1 MASVLLIFAVIA
13 LAAVVGG
20 LKLNDGGRLSTR
32 RPSRPKFTFVSC
44 ARRARAPHDVAPRRS
59 APRRRLSGVL
69 LLMLLLVAPVP
80 ARAGIVTALKLT
92 AEGVALL
99 GDFAGGTATLL
110 DIFKDV
116 SSQSDD
122 HPLYTAG
129 QSSPSLTIAATGTTF
144 DLLLKQTNDV
154 GEPEDD
160 LAGVLEGTTSV
171 DTPNGQ
177 TVAWKWK
184 LTIEADI
191 NTVLGSNAFELEGQG
206 FVQHLFRPHPA
217 MGEQDGVAL
226 NYNLSIVKNAAGGFT
241 NTVKDDQGH
250 PNGPHKDI
258 LDPANLTANFSFT
271 GANHIDSFDVRLK
284 AFHTPEPSSWLLLAT
299 AMLGIPVWR
308 WRMTRRA

>member
-1 MASVLLIFAVIA
+1 
-13 LAAVVGG
+13 
-20 LKLNDGGRLSTR
+20 
-32 RPSRPKFTFVSC
+32 
-44 ARRARAPHDVAPRRS
+44 
-59 APRRRLSGVL
+59 
-69 LLMLLLVAPVP
+69 MLLLLAPSP
-80 ARAGIVTALKLT
+80 AQAGLVTALKLT

-129 QSSPSLTIAATGTTF
+129 QSSPSLTISATGTTF

-191 NTVLGSNAFELEGQG
+191 NTVLGSNTFELEGQG
-206 FVQHLFRPHPA
+206 FVQHLFRPHPTL
-217 MGEQDGVAL
+217 GEQDGVAL
-226 NYNLSIVKNAAGGFT
+226 NFNLSISKDEEGGFT
-241 NTVKDDQGH
+241 STAKDEQGH

-258 LDPANLTANFSFT
+258 LDPASLTANFSFT
-271 GANHIDSFDVRLK
+271 GANHIDSFDVRLH
-284 AFHTPEPSSWLLLAT
+284 AFHTPEPSSWILLAT
-299 AMLGIPVWR
+299 ALVGIPVWR
-308 WRMTRRA
+308 WHVTRRA

>member
-1 MASVLLIFAVIA
+1 MLII
-13 LAAVVGG
+13 LAAFVLAAAVGR
-20 LKLNDGGRLSTR
+20 LKLRDGGRPTAGRQSWRNL
-32 RPSRPKFTFVSC
+32 TFASC
-44 ARRARAPHDVAPRRS
+44 SRRAWVGHGVAPVRS
-59 APRRRLSGVL
+59 ARQRRLSGVL
-69 LLMLLLVAPVP
+69 LLMVLLFAPSP
-80 ARAGIVTALKLT
+80 ADASIVTALKLT

-99 GDFAGGTATLL
+99 GDFVGGTATLI
-110 DIFKDV
+110 DVFKDV

-129 QSSPSLTIAATGTTF
+129 QSSPSLTISATGTTF

-184 LTIEADI
+184 LTIEADL
-191 NTVLGSNAFELEGQG
+191 NSVFGSNSFELEAQG

-217 MGEQDGVAL
+217 SGEQDGVAL
-226 NYNLSIVKNAAGGFT
+226 NYNLSIEKNEAGGFSDAG
-241 NTVKDDQGH
+241 KDEQRH

-258 LDPANLTANFSFT
+258 LDPAKLTAKFSFD
-271 GANHIDSFDVRLK
+271 GLNHIDSFDVRLH
-284 AFHTPEPSSWLLLAT
+284 AIHTPEPSSWILLAT
-299 AMLGIPVWR
+299 ALAGVPIWR
-308 WRMTRRA
+308 WNRTRRA